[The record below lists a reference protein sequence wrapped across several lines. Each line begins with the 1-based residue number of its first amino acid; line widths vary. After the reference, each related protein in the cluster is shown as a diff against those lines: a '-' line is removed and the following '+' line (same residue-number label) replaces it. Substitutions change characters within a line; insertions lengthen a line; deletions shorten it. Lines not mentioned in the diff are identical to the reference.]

1 MEKLYE
7 YVPAQLVTFLLV
19 TLFSLLIGLSLRR
32 LNLKAGKESQIFGTD
47 RTFTFIG
54 ILGYLLYILDPVDY
68 KLYMGGGLI
77 LGLLLISYYYA
88 RLSQVHAFGATTI
101 VIALITYCIPPI
113 VATQPS
119 WFYVTLVVAVL
130 LFAEMKHTFAELAQ
144 RMKNDEMITLAKF
157 LAISGIILPILP
169 RDNLIPGINLTPY
182 TVWFATV
189 IVSGI
194 SYLSYL
200 LKRYVFR
207 QSGTFVSGIIGGLYS
222 STATISVLARKSKS
236 ATAEEAPE
244 YVFLRKNHINA
255 RADGIVLVNGNSM
268 EPVYHNGD
276 YVYYEEASSADP
288 GEDVIVDTDDGAVIK
303 RVDDDH
309 TLYSVNPAVPYPSK
323 NDQNSLV
330 IRGRVLGVV
339 ASSDRPAKE
348 DAGLLEELFVDEIRE
363 FNEEHGIRDW

>member
-1 MEKLYE
+1 MATSKQKAGNATPRIVSLPSTQQMAQKSAPQTLQPALQFGSILKEHRKKARISQKDFADMMHVTRNTIINWEADKSKPDYSLIPEVCTLLNIKLHE
-7 YVPAQLVTFLLV
+7 LFRMQAENGLSDLEERVVGNLRQLNPTSRRVVDKMISTMVDEELRAKDQTLKKTFALFLQRPGTVAAGVGSYVP
-19 TLFSLLIGLSLRR
+19 
-32 LNLKAGKESQIFGTD
+32 
-47 RTFTFIG
+47 
-54 ILGYLLYILDPVDY
+54 
-68 KLYMGGGLI
+68 
-77 LGLLLISYYYA
+77 
-88 RLSQVHAFGATTI
+88 
-101 VIALITYCIPPI
+101 
-113 VATQPS
+113 
-119 WFYVTLVVAVL
+119 
-130 LFAEMKHTFAELAQ
+130 
-144 RMKNDEMITLAKF
+144 
-157 LAISGIILPILP
+157 
-169 RDNLIPGINLTPY
+169 
-182 TVWFATV
+182 
-189 IVSGI
+189 
-194 SYLSYL
+194 
-200 LKRYVFR
+200 
-207 QSGTFVSGIIGGLYS
+207 
-222 STATISVLARKSKS
+222 
-236 ATAEEAPE
+236 EEAPE

>member
-1 MEKLYE
+1 MKDQTLKKTFALFLQRPGTVAAGVGS
-7 YVPAQLVTFLLV
+7 YVP
-19 TLFSLLIGLSLRR
+19 
-32 LNLKAGKESQIFGTD
+32 
-47 RTFTFIG
+47 
-54 ILGYLLYILDPVDY
+54 
-68 KLYMGGGLI
+68 
-77 LGLLLISYYYA
+77 
-88 RLSQVHAFGATTI
+88 
-101 VIALITYCIPPI
+101 
-113 VATQPS
+113 
-119 WFYVTLVVAVL
+119 
-130 LFAEMKHTFAELAQ
+130 
-144 RMKNDEMITLAKF
+144 
-157 LAISGIILPILP
+157 
-169 RDNLIPGINLTPY
+169 
-182 TVWFATV
+182 
-189 IVSGI
+189 
-194 SYLSYL
+194 
-200 LKRYVFR
+200 
-207 QSGTFVSGIIGGLYS
+207 
-222 STATISVLARKSKS
+222 
-236 ATAEEAPE
+236 EEAPE

-323 NDQNSLV
+323 NEQNSLV

>member
-1 MEKLYE
+1 MMHVTRNTIINWEADKSKPDYSLIPEVCTLLNIKLHE
-7 YVPAQLVTFLLV
+7 
-19 TLFSLLIGLSLRR
+19 LFRMQAENGLSDLEERVVGNLRQ
-32 LNLKAGKESQIFGTD
+32 LNPTSRRVVDKMISTMVDEELRAKDQTLKK
-47 RTFTFIG
+47 
-54 ILGYLLYILDPVDY
+54 
-68 KLYMGGGLI
+68 
-77 LGLLLISYYYA
+77 
-88 RLSQVHAFGATTI
+88 
-101 VIALITYCIPPI
+101 
-113 VATQPS
+113 
-119 WFYVTLVVAVL
+119 
-130 LFAEMKHTFAELAQ
+130 TFALFLQ
-144 RMKNDEMITLAKF
+144 R
-157 LAISGIILPILP
+157 
-169 RDNLIPGINLTPY
+169 PG
-182 TVWFATV
+182 TVAAGV
-189 IVSGI
+189 GS
-194 SYLSYL
+194 
-200 LKRYVFR
+200 
-207 QSGTFVSGIIGGLYS
+207 
-222 STATISVLARKSKS
+222 
-236 ATAEEAPE
+236 
-244 YVFLRKNHINA
+244 NHINA

>member
-1 MEKLYE
+1 MATSKQKAGNATPRIVSLPSAQQSAAQQSAPRISQKDFADMMHVTRNTIINWEADKSKPDYSLIPEVCTLLNIKLHE
-7 YVPAQLVTFLLV
+7 LFRMQAENGLSDLEERVVGNLRQLNPTSRRVVDKMISTMVDEELRAKDQTLKKTFALFLQRPGTVAAGVGSYVP
-19 TLFSLLIGLSLRR
+19 
-32 LNLKAGKESQIFGTD
+32 
-47 RTFTFIG
+47 
-54 ILGYLLYILDPVDY
+54 
-68 KLYMGGGLI
+68 
-77 LGLLLISYYYA
+77 
-88 RLSQVHAFGATTI
+88 
-101 VIALITYCIPPI
+101 
-113 VATQPS
+113 
-119 WFYVTLVVAVL
+119 
-130 LFAEMKHTFAELAQ
+130 
-144 RMKNDEMITLAKF
+144 
-157 LAISGIILPILP
+157 
-169 RDNLIPGINLTPY
+169 
-182 TVWFATV
+182 
-189 IVSGI
+189 
-194 SYLSYL
+194 
-200 LKRYVFR
+200 
-207 QSGTFVSGIIGGLYS
+207 
-222 STATISVLARKSKS
+222 
-236 ATAEEAPE
+236 EEAPE
-244 YVFLRKNHINA
+244 YVFLRKNHINARADA